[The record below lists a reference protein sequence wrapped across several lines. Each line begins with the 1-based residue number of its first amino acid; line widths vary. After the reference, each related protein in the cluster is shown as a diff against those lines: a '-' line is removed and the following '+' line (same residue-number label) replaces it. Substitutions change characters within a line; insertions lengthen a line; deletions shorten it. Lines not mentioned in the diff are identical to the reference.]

1 MQLMGIFAILPL
13 LTVSISMSAN
23 NVYGADICGVELCS
37 DYSGGRAQFEAD
49 KLLGHGY
56 SVKHDSFID
65 SSMMMEVYDKKTK
78 HAMKIANCMEHMMM
92 DEMIQMTC
100 GSLKNRAIALNETNN
115 LIDDNEMRID
125 QASKYSYEKLISN
138 TDPSIRDDVI
148 HQINYTMTAFQEAQ
162 DAIKLIQESGESYED
177 AVDIYSENNPLSR
190 ETLEMILAG
199 YSYDDI
205 QEHMETKGMGE
216 NTSVADSN
224 STVLDIPANDLNST
238 VTNQTVAE
246 NITIS
251 EPTYSLYI
259 SATAL
264 NWDLPPSGTSINL
277 TGSAIGLSSSGKIMV
292 GVNGTLV
299 ELQLHELKIAET
311 P

>member
-1 MQLMGIFAILPL
+1 
-13 LTVSISMSAN
+13 
-23 NVYGADICGVELCS
+23 
-37 DYSGGRAQFEAD
+37 
-49 KLLGHGY
+49 
-56 SVKHDSFID
+56 
-65 SSMMMEVYDKKTK
+65 
-78 HAMKIANCMEHMMM
+78 
-92 DEMIQMTC
+92 
-100 GSLKNRAIALNETNN
+100 
-115 LIDDNEMRID
+115 
-125 QASKYSYEKLISN
+125 
-138 TDPSIRDDVI
+138 
-148 HQINYTMTAFQEAQ
+148 MTAFQEAQ

-205 QEHMETKGMGE
+205 QEHMKTKDMGE